1 MSHHRTAIVHLPRLA
16 AVFGLL
22 MLASCGGD
30 SGTSVIGGDTDFV
43 PNFTFVW
50 DEIDGAGAFVSPTHR
65 FALLV
70 DQAGQKSGSFNSSS
84 NEQLDGS
91 TNPVTGTYVNKTVT
105 ISVDRGGTKVNI
117 TGIFVNDDTIQ
128 FKEPS
133 RTYSIKRNTNP

>member
-30 SGTSVIGGDTDFV
+30 SGPGVIGDTDFV

-50 DEIDGAGAFVSPTHR
+50 DEIDGSGAFVAPTHR

-84 NEQLDGS
+84 NEQVDGS

>member
-50 DEIDGAGAFVSPTHR
+50 DEIDGSGAFVSPTHSRR
-65 FALLV
+65 FLPA
-70 DQAGQKSGSFNSSS
+70 S
-84 NEQLDGS
+84 
-91 TNPVTGTYVNKTVT
+91 
-105 ISVDRGGTKVNI
+105 
-117 TGIFVNDDTIQ
+117 
-128 FKEPS
+128 
-133 RTYSIKRNTNP
+133 

>member
-1 MSHHRTAIVHLPRLA
+1 MFRRRTAIVHLPRLA

-22 MLASCGGD
+22 MLAGCGGD
-30 SGTSVIGGDTDFV
+30 SGTGIIGGDTDFI
-43 PNFTFVW
+43 PNFTFVS

-91 TNPVTGTYVNKTVT
+91 TNPVTGTYVNKTRDDQRR
-105 ISVDRGGTKVNI
+105 SRRGHGRSTSPV
-117 TGIFVNDDTIQ
+117 
-128 FKEPS
+128 S
-133 RTYSIKRNTNP
+133 S